1 MKNILISLLFLAFAL
16 TGIGQTINPNY
27 DPELAEKL
35 NADDYGMKSYTFVIL
50 KTGTNKSTDQAFV
63 DSCFRGHFENMNRMV
78 EDGKLV
84 VAGPLSKNEK
94 TYRGIF
100 ILDTTD
106 QEEVKKL
113 LQNDPTIKEGI
124 LEAEIFGWYG
134 SAALREYL
142 EAADKIWKL
151 QP

>member
-1 MKNILISLLFLAFAL
+1 MGKIVQLLLVLALANAAVA
-16 TGIGQTINPNY
+16 QTPNPNY
-27 DPELAEKL
+27 DQELATKL
-35 NADDYGMKSYTFVIL
+35 GADDYGMKRYTLVIL
-50 KTGTNKSTDQAFV
+50 KTGSNNSTNKNFV

-78 EDGKLV
+78 EDGKLI

-100 ILDTTD
+100 ILDATD
-106 QEEVKKL
+106 STEVKNL
-113 LQNDPTIKEGI
+113 LNSDPSIKESI

-142 EAADKIWKL
+142 EASDKIWKIN
-151 QP
+151 P